1 MKGGCD
7 YSALA
12 KVDAQLQEL
21 LNGKLDAIIDEKSSE
36 AAAALLSKLKKRT
49 PVGKAPTFDG
59 PMIESVEIV
68 PVVQTVKRKKKDGTF
83 TEYNRTVKKK
93 KFTYTRNG
101 EIFQAYWVGYSG
113 GTLRRAWRVSHEKTG
128 DDHIITAENP
138 EKYASYEEYGHRQT
152 PGRYVPALGKRLK
165 ASWVN
170 GKFMLRTSADEISEQ
185 YPKAVQKVVDEAL
198 KEAFRGK

>member
-1 MKGGCD
+1 MKGGCN

-21 LNGKLDAIIDEKSSE
+21 LDGKLDAIIDEKSGE
-36 AAAALLSKLKKRT
+36 AAVALLSKLKKRT

-113 GTLRRAWRVSHEKTG
+113 HGAFLTKRPEMTILSLPRILRNTPLMLSTATARRRADMCLHW
-128 DDHIITAENP
+128 
-138 EKYASYEEYGHRQT
+138 ASG
-152 PGRYVPALGKRLK
+152 
-165 ASWVN
+165 
-170 GKFMLRTSADEISEQ
+170 
-185 YPKAVQKVVDEAL
+185 
-198 KEAFRGK
+198 

>member
-21 LNGKLDAIIDEKSSE
+21 LNGRLDAIIDEKSSE

-68 PVVQTVKRKKKDGTF
+68 PVVQTVKRKKKDGTCMAHPQL
-83 TEYNRTVKKK
+83 E
-93 KFTYTRNG
+93 
-101 EIFQAYWVGYSG
+101 
-113 GTLRRAWRVSHEKTG
+113 LRRRASLPHRTG
-128 DDHIITAENP
+128 P
-138 EKYASYEEYGHRQT
+138 
-152 PGRYVPALGKRLK
+152 
-165 ASWVN
+165 
-170 GKFMLRTSADEISEQ
+170 
-185 YPKAVQKVVDEAL
+185 
-198 KEAFRGK
+198 

>member
-21 LNGKLDAIIDEKSSE
+21 LNGRLDAIIDEKSSE

-49 PVGKAPTFDG
+49 PVGKAPHFDE
-59 PMIESVEIV
+59 PMTVTMKGDDYTT
-68 PVVQTVKRKKKDGTF
+68 QTVNKKGEQVFRKRKGK
-83 TEYNRTVKKK
+83 
-93 KFTYTRNG
+93 TYRFRSKSG
-101 EIFQAYWVGYSG
+101 SIFDRYWSGYSG
-113 GTLRRAWRVSHEKTG
+113 GTLRRAWRVSHEKAG
-128 DDHIITAENP
+128 DDHVITAENP
-138 EKYASYEEYGHRQT
+138 EEYASYVEFGHRQT

-170 GKFMLRTSADEISEQ
+170 GKFMLRTSADEIAEQ
-185 YPKAVQKVVDEAL
+185 YPKTVQKAVDEAL
-198 KEAFRGK
+198 KEVFRGK

>member
-21 LNGKLDAIIDEKSSE
+21 LGGRLDAIIDKKSDE

-101 EIFQAYWVGYSG
+101 EIFKHTGSATAAAPSG
-113 GTLRRAWRVSHEKTG
+113 GHGAFLTKRSEMTTSSPLRTRRNMPPMWSTATARRRADMCLHW
-128 DDHIITAENP
+128 
-138 EKYASYEEYGHRQT
+138 ASG
-152 PGRYVPALGKRLK
+152 
-165 ASWVN
+165 
-170 GKFMLRTSADEISEQ
+170 
-185 YPKAVQKVVDEAL
+185 
-198 KEAFRGK
+198 